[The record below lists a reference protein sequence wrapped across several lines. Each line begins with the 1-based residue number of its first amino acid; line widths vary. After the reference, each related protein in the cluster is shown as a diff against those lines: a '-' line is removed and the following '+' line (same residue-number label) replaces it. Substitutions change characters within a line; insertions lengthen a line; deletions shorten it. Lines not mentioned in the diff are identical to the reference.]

1 MYLHILSDQ
10 DHQTNKTGSTQM
22 GLGDLGDPKYTHPRI
37 GARVCLG
44 SGSCVISFVYYAML
58 PPVVCVIKKK
68 DFKRK

>member
-1 MYLHILSDQ
+1 
-10 DHQTNKTGSTQM
+10 M